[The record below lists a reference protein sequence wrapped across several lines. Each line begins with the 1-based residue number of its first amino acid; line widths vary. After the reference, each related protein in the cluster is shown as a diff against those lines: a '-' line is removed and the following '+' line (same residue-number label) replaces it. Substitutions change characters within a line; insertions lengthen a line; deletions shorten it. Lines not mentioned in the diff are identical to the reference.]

1 MSEYRV
7 TLPFV
12 IYVTTTIEADS
23 EQEAI
28 DEAVNDVSL
37 TNYCGNGGD
46 DRMVGS
52 YNTNDTIEPGD
63 FFDDENY
70 QPTAELV

>member
-1 MSEYRV
+1 
-7 TLPFV
+7 
-12 IYVTTTIEADS
+12 
-23 EQEAI
+23 
-28 DEAVNDVSL
+28 
-37 TNYCGNGGD
+37 
-46 DRMVGS
+46 MVGS